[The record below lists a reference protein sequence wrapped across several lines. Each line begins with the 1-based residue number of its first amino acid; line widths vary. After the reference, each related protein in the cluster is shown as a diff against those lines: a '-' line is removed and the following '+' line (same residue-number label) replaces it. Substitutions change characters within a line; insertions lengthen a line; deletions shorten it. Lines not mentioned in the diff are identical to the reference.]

1 MRREVGPTENKL
13 FYFLIYKDMMR
24 LTFILFFILFNLF
37 VTTSNA
43 QVGYT
48 IKLNNSNSDYQQVK
62 YIQDKLYQI
71 FDTMPQYNNTLN
83 IFIVKSTSVNINL
96 QDFSQKMIEFGYTV
110 VTFNKNLIEKKDD
123 EETN

>member
-1 MRREVGPTENKL
+1 
-13 FYFLIYKDMMR
+13 MR

>member
-1 MRREVGPTENKL
+1 
-13 FYFLIYKDMMR
+13 MMR

-71 FDTMPQYNNTLN
+71 FDTMPQYNDTLN

-96 QDFSQKMIEFGYTV
+96 QDFSQKMIEFGGYTV